1 MTRACCLLPLAL
13 LLGACDAGHEADLHA
28 WAAEIRQKHHPL
40 PESVPQVAVVAAFR
54 YEPAPGPDPFDPLRL
69 SPVDG
74 LAGGQLQPDLQRPRE
89 PLESWPLDSLR
100 LVGSLRRERDVV
112 ALVEADKRVYSLR
125 VGGHVGQDFGKVIA
139 IGDKTVDIEEL
150 VAEGPGRWMKR
161 RTQLVLQE
169 KK

>member
-1 MTRACCLLPLAL
+1 MNRACCLLLLAL
-13 LLGACDAGHEADLHA
+13 LLAACDATPEADLHA
-28 WAAEIRQKHHPL
+28 WAAEVRRRHHPP
-40 PESVPQVAVVAAFR
+40 PERTPDLAAAPAFR
-54 YEPAPGPDPFDPLRL
+54 YEPAPGPDPFDPIRL

-74 LAGGQLQPDLQRPRE
+74 PAGAQLQPDLQRPRE

-100 LVGSLRRERDVV
+100 LVGSLRRAREVV
-112 ALVEADKRVYSLR
+112 ALVEADKRVYPLR

-139 IGDKTVDIEEL
+139 IGDKSVDIEEL
-150 VAEGPGRWMKR
+150 VAEGPGRWTKR

>member
-1 MTRACCLLPLAL
+1 M
-13 LLGACDAGHEADLHA
+13 
-28 WAAEIRQKHHPL
+28 
-40 PESVPQVAVVAAFR
+40 
-54 YEPAPGPDPFDPLRL
+54 
-69 SPVDG
+69 
-74 LAGGQLQPDLQRPRE
+74 QPDLQRPRE

-125 VGGHVGQDFGKVIA
+125 IGGHVGQDFGKVIA

-150 VAEGPGRWMKR
+150 VAEAPGRWMKR

>member
-1 MTRACCLLPLAL
+1 MTRACCLLPLVL
-13 LLGACDAGHEADLHA
+13 LLAACDAAREADLHA
-28 WAAEIRQKHHPL
+28 WAATVRQRHHPP
-40 PESVPQVAVVAAFR
+40 PERAPHVATAPVFR
-54 YEPAPGPDPFDPLRL
+54 YEPPPGPDPFDAARL
-69 SPVDG
+69 SPSDG
-74 LAGGQLQPDLQRPRE
+74 PGGGKLQPDLQRPRE

-125 VGGHVGQDFGKVIA
+125 IGGHVGQDFGKVIA

-150 VAEGPGRWMKR
+150 VAEAPGRWMKR